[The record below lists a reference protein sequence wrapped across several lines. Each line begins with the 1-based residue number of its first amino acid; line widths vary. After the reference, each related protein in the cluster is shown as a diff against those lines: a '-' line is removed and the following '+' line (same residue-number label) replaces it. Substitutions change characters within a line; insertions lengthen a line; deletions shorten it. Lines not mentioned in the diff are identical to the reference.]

1 MKTETLRAI
10 AKLAED
16 KRVRIELLPLGFG
29 ITARAVIRGKGM
41 VQVKQTIAFA
51 DVEDSMT
58 QLELFEAV
66 IDAATVKLKDPPE

>member
-41 VQVKQTIAFA
+41 VQVKQMIEYDQA
-51 DVEDSMT
+51 E
-58 QLELFEAV
+58 QLETFEVA
-66 IDAATVKLKDPPE
+66 IDAATAKLKDPPE